1 MWIKDQRGNRYIN
14 MDTIADF
21 GTVVN
26 SGIAI
31 IEAETSVGKNF
42 SLGTY
47 ASETRCLEIL
57 SEIEMVLQNECY
69 TTEVFDEKSKE
80 MLPYVGMKSSVYI
93 MPQE

>member
-31 IEAETSVGKNF
+31 IEAETSVGRNF

-47 ASETRCLEIL
+47 VSETRCLEIL

-80 MLPYVGMKSSVYI
+80 MLPHVGMKLSVYI

>member
-31 IEAETSVGKNF
+31 IEAETSVGRNL

-69 TTEVFDEKSKE
+69 TTEAFDEKSKE
-80 MLPYVGMKSSVYI
+80 MLPHVGIKSSVYI

>member
-47 ASETRCLEIL
+47 ASETR
-57 SEIEMVLQNECY
+57 
-69 TTEVFDEKSKE
+69 
-80 MLPYVGMKSSVYI
+80 
-93 MPQE
+93 